1 MSTNTAERLDSDE
14 LLHLAI
20 RASEA
25 DKHEESISYLKRAL
39 DIAPKNGKIH
49 YLLGAEHA
57 QIGLYERAIE
67 EMRRAVDLDPTLYT
81 AHFQL
86 GLLYVTSG
94 LPEQAKSAWKSLD
107 NLGSNDP
114 LYHFKSGLV
123 HLISDEFPQA
133 IENLKKGLATNK
145 GNEALNRDMR
155 RILSDVE
162 KLVASPDGPAAQQAT
177 PKTGDQ
183 HVLLSAYRQNRTD
196 ETE

>member
-1 MSTNTAERLDSDE
+1 MSTNTAERLDADE

-25 DKHEESISYLKRAL
+25 SKHEESISYLKRAL

-57 QIGLYERAIE
+57 QIGLYERAME
-67 EMRRAVDLDPTLYT
+67 EMRRAVELDPTLYT

-94 LPEQAKSAWKSLD
+94 QPDQAKIAWKSLD
-107 NLGSNDP
+107 NLGPNDS

-133 IENLKKGLATNK
+133 IESLKKGLAMNK
-145 GNEALNRDMR
+145 ANEALNNDMR
-155 RILSDVE
+155 RVLADVE
-162 KLVASPDGPAAQQAT
+162 KLVASPDGPTAQQST
-177 PKTGDQ
+177 PKAGDQ
-183 HVLLSAYRQNRTD
+183 HVLLSAYRENRTD
-196 ETE
+196 ETD